1 MGNKS
6 SKQNSPL
13 KEEIPNNIKIPTKNI
28 KEEKAEISKNNPL
41 QDSNKKNLNSP
52 DIIQTGQKQ
61 EKHQIPDFEE
71 FSLKFKPKMK
81 LKNKHNNNNNIKSKI
96 KADYEIEV
104 NKYHNRKKGKKV
116 KIPKKLKNF
125 ISTSKY
131 TWYNFVPKIL
141 YEQFSKMSNIYFI
154 IIAVLQCF
162 PEISNANGKPIILM
176 PLTVVILVNSIKD
189 FYEDWKRKK
198 SDDEENNR
206 KVEVYDLDK
215 KEFVTKKWK
224 DIFVGNIVKIKKNE
238 YFPAD
243 CVLISSSDRKT
254 HNCFVETKNLDG
266 ETNLKIKKSI
276 NKFVEKCK
284 DLSKFQGKLTTQM
297 PNEYIY
303 QFDAIFD
310 FDEDGQ
316 NITNNYENNT
326 TNISQQDNNGI
337 EKKENLEN
345 DKDNNNIINDKE
357 IKIENQKHIKSL
369 LSEQLNNQ
377 FSNDENNFED
387 NDDNINYNEEI
398 EELEM
403 SYSIHTY
410 YTKRRSKFNEE
421 QESKPKES
429 IIIDEH
435 NFLLRGCSLRQT
447 ESVLCFVVYT
457 GKSTKIMQNSPSSR
471 AKTSSLEKRMNK
483 QIKYIFL
490 FQILLSLIASFFSLI
505 QIIKS
510 GGNPTPYLFNDDD
523 LESYIYFEEY
533 SEKIYRI
540 LSGNNLKK
548 IFNKKDSIIIIA
560 KNLLKEI
567 SQIFDINV
575 FIYFILVFG
584 TWCVLMNNLV
594 PISLLMTMELVKYFQ
609 GWFIS
614 WDIDIYD
621 KEKNIMT
628 KVQTSTLNEELG
640 QVKYIFSDK
649 TGTLT
654 KNYMNFKR
662 VSIGY
667 NQYNKQEK
675 EKDFEIKKES
685 NLIHNANNEKKDEI
699 IITVNFN
706 EKEKINGKKENNDNS
721 NIHMLSVIN
730 DVKINKNNHNDNK
743 DKKVDKKY
751 YKDEYGTITNVA
763 FLNDWD
769 LMEDLKLII
778 NNEKKEEK
786 EKIEQDNNIIN
797 DNHSKSNSSKDEDDE
812 EDISLDNNLNYDIT
826 HSNNE
831 KLTQEKY
838 LDLFMT
844 ALSTCHSGI
853 INEKEFDNEKKLTYQ
868 ASSPDEIAI
877 LNFARKYKYIFFGR
891 RDNNKI
897 IMEKPEVSQNIL
909 TKKQMIYKVHIR
921 FEYSSER
928 KSMSIIVQNTSKPD
942 EIFLF
947 IKGADDVI
955 MSKIDQK
962 NKNNKNIIKNIQDS
976 IEGYSKEGL
985 RILVVAYKKISSKE
999 LNLYQKEYLHA
1010 CKSTYNKKEKLDILA
1025 NKIEN
1030 NLILLGVTG
1039 IQDELQDDVYDTLQD
1054 FSQAGIKVWV
1064 LTGDKK
1070 NTAKSI
1076 AFSCGLI
1083 DDKNFNILEIEEGLN
1098 KIGLESRLNELAEKF
1113 NNIIDNINGKTN
1125 LNNKKKDKNINNI
1138 NQNIIINNKK
1148 EKNKTKFSLI
1158 ISSNELNIISLNYEL
1173 EILFYELAS
1182 RCDSVLCCRVSP
1194 IQKAKMVH
1202 LIQRFTKIQKHKGA
1216 NYYKYLNQQ
1225 DIYHT
1230 LEKDVKD
1237 KIKGPLK
1244 DSITTL
1250 AIGDGANDVNMITS
1264 AHIGVG
1270 ICGLEGKQAA
1280 RASDYAIGQFKFLKK
1295 LLFYHGHESLRKNS
1309 FIICYNF
1316 YKNFLFVMPL
1326 FYVGFYSFFS
1336 GQTIYDP
1343 WLYQLYNIAFTV
1355 FPIIWFGIYDSERT
1369 RTETLNNP
1377 RYYSGL
1383 TQKWFNSWKFW
1394 EWIFYGIIQGFA
1406 VFFFIYSS
1414 NNIYSHN
1421 LDGEIQDFKCSGA
1434 MAYSVVIIIAN
1445 VKVFQVTSVYSF
1457 ISLFFIII
1465 SIASYYGLIYLM
1477 DKNYDMF
1484 YFGIFWRMI
1493 KNYRYYLTMFCLSLG
1508 LNFIS
1513 AGISQIQKIWSHYD
1527 KKEIHNKIM
1536 FSFKELRK
1544 KRNKKETK
1552 TKNDKEIIGEE
1563 GNKQN
1568 INLIEEELFENK
1580 SFAEKIEK

>member
-1 MGNKS
+1 MGNNVQ
-6 SKQNSPL
+6 KQKFPL
-13 KEEIPNNIKIPTKNI
+13 KEEIT
-28 KEEKAEISKNNPL
+28 
-41 QDSNKKNLNSP
+41 
-52 DIIQTGQKQ
+52 
-61 EKHQIPDFEE
+61 
-71 FSLKFKPKMK
+71 
-81 LKNKHNNNNNIKSKI
+81 NNNNYKNETFIEPKNSIQNSNNLHNSVKNPLKDKTVSSKKENFETKEKNNISNFEEISLKLKPKVRLSNNYSTKKRSKI
-96 KADYEIEV
+96 KLQTNYVVEV
-104 NKYHNRKKGKKV
+104 NKYHSKKKGKKV
-116 KIPKKLKNF
+116 KISKKLKNF

-154 IIAVLQCF
+154 IIAILQCF
-162 PEISNANGKPIILM
+162 PEISNADGKPIILL
-176 PLTVVILVNSIKD
+176 PLCVVILVNSIKD

-198 SDDEENNR
+198 SDDDENNR

-215 KEFVTKKWK
+215 KEFIIKKWK
-224 DIFVGNIVKIKKNE
+224 DIFVGNIVKIKKND

-276 NKFVEKCK
+276 NRFVENCN
-284 DLSKFQGKLTTQM
+284 DLSLFQGRLITQM

-303 QFDAIFD
+303 QFDAVFD
-310 FDEDGQ
+310 FEE
-316 NITNNYENNT
+316 ISKIINNQE
-326 TNISQQDNNGI
+326 
-337 EKKENLEN
+337 
-345 DKDNNNIINDKE
+345 NIINNYYEKANFNIPKFEFDDNTHKE
-357 IKIENQKHIKSL
+357 THNIIKNENFIQEKLRNIKAL
-369 LSEQLNNQ
+369 IVDDIDNQ
-377 FSNDENNFED
+377 YSNDNNDIDDENEE
-387 NDDNINYNEEI
+387 NINYNEEI
-398 EELEM
+398 EELEV
-403 SYSIHTY
+403 SYSAHTY
-410 YTKRRSKFNEE
+410 YTKRKNKKDVHHDEKR
-421 QESKPKES
+421 KES

-447 ESVLCFVVYT
+447 ESVICFVIYT
-457 GKSTKIMQNSPSSR
+457 GKNTKIMQNSPSSR
-471 AKTSSLEKRMNK
+471 AKTSSLEKRMNE

-490 FQILLSLIASFFSLI
+490 FQILLSLTASFFSLF

-510 GGNPTPYLFNDDD
+510 GGNPTPYLYNKDDTQN
-523 LESYIYFEEY
+523 YINFEEY
-533 SEKIYRI
+533 SKKIYRI
-540 LSGNNLKK
+540 LSGKSIKK
-548 IFNKKDSIIIIA
+548 ILNQKDSIFIII
-560 KNLLKEI
+560 KNLLKEF
-567 SQIFDINV
+567 SPIFDLNI
-575 FIYFILVFG
+575 FIFFILKLG

-662 VSIGY
+662 VTIGFNSY
-667 NQYNKQEK
+667 NIQEESERQNSSNLFHDDKSKNPINKLNYKQ
-675 EKDFEIKKES
+675 KES
-685 NLIHNANNEKKDEI
+685 NIDN
-699 IITVNFN
+699 
-706 EKEKINGKKENNDNS
+706 KENKDNS
-721 NIHMLSVIN
+721 NVTMISNKENIIIN
-730 DVKINKNNHNDNK
+730 EIK
-743 DKKVDKKY
+743 DKKQNNSIKQI
-751 YKDEYGTITNVA
+751 YKDDYGIITNVL
-763 FLNDWD
+763 FLNDEK
-769 LMEDLKLII
+769 LKEDLNLII
-778 NNEKKEEK
+778 NIKKNEDNKKIEKNKDNNNLNKSNYSKNIVEEEK
-786 EKIEQDNNIIN
+786 
-797 DNHSKSNSSKDEDDE
+797 
-812 EDISLDNNLNYDIT
+812 DISLNNDLDNDINV
-826 HSNNE
+826 SKKE
-831 KLTQEKY
+831 KLSQEKY

-853 INEKEFDNEKKLTYQ
+853 INEKAYDNKNKIIYQ

-877 LNFARKYKYIFFGR
+877 LNFARKYKYIFHGR
-891 RDNNKI
+891 KDNNKI
-897 IMEKPEVSQNIL
+897 IIEKPEISENIIRN
-909 TKKQMIYKVHIR
+909 KKISYKVHIR

-928 KSMSIIVQNTSKPD
+928 KSMSIIIQNLTKPD

-947 IKGADDVI
+947 IKGADDI
-955 MSKIDQK
+955 ILSKIDKK
-962 NKNNKNIIKNIQDS
+962 NKNNTNVLKNIKNS
-976 IEGYSKEGL
+976 IEIYSKEGL
-985 RILVVAYKKISSKE
+985 RILVVAYKKLSLNE
-999 LNLYQKEYLHA
+999 LNKYQKDYLSA
-1010 CKSTYNKKEKLDILA
+1010 CKSTYNKKEKLDSLA

-1030 NLILLGVTG
+1030 NLVLLGVTG

-1054 FSQAGIKVWV
+1054 FSKAGIKLWV

-1076 AFSCGLI
+1076 GFSCGLF
-1083 DDKNFNILEIEEGLN
+1083 DYKNFNILEIGEGLN
-1098 KIGLESRLNELAEKF
+1098 KIELESKLNELAEQF
-1113 NNIIDNINGKTN
+1113 NNIIDIINSKTN
-1125 LNNKKKDKNINNI
+1125 IKKGKILGNKNLINNH
-1138 NQNIIINNKK
+1138 QNMIIPNMKDNDKS
-1148 EKNKTKFSLI
+1148 KFALI
-1158 ISSNELNIISLNYEL
+1158 VSSNELNIISLHYEL

-1194 IQKAKMVH
+1194 IQKAKMIH
-1202 LIQRFTKIQKHKGA
+1202 LIQRFTKIQQKKGA

-1225 DIYHT
+1225 EIYHI
-1230 LEKDVKD
+1230 LEQDDKN

-1270 ICGLEGKQAA
+1270 ILGLEGRQAA

-1343 WLYQLYNIAFTV
+1343 WLYQLYNLAFTV
-1355 FPIIWFGIYDSERT
+1355 FPIIWFGIYDSERS
-1369 RTETLNNP
+1369 RTESLNNP
-1377 RYYSGL
+1377 KLYSGL

-1394 EWIFYGIIQGFA
+1394 EWIFYGIIQGYA

-1434 MAYSVVIIIAN
+1434 MAYSIVIIIVN
-1445 VKVFQVTSVYSF
+1445 LKVFQVTSVYSF
-1457 ISLFFIII
+1457 ISLFFILI
-1465 SIASYYGLIYLM
+1465 SFLFYYGLLYLM
-1477 DKNYDMF
+1477 DKNYEMF

-1493 KNYRYYLTMFCLSLG
+1493 KNYRYYLIVICLSLG
-1508 LNFIS
+1508 LTLIG
-1513 AGISQIQKIWSHYD
+1513 AGIAQIQLIYSHYD
-1527 KKEIHNKIM
+1527 KKEKKHKII
-1536 FSFKELRK
+1536 FSFKGMRK
-1544 KRNKKETK
+1544 KDNKKRTK
-1552 TKNDKEIIGEE
+1552 DNLNNNIIKE
-1563 GNKQN
+1563 GNRQDKK
-1568 INLIEEELFENK
+1568 LIEEEIF
-1580 SFAEKIEK
+1580 

>member
-6 SKQNSPL
+6 SHQNSPL
-13 KEEIPNNIKIPTKNI
+13 KEEIPNNIQIPNKNVQQ
-28 KEEKAEISKNNPL
+28 EKTETSQNNSL
-41 QDSNKKNLNSP
+41 NDSNKKNLNE
-52 DIIQTGQKQ
+52 IEQKQ
-61 EKHQIPDFEE
+61 EKDKIPNFEE

-81 LKNKHNNNNNIKSKI
+81 LRNKFKNSNNIKNKI

-104 NKYHNRKKGKKV
+104 NKYHNKKKGKKAKV
-116 KIPKKLKNF
+116 PKKLKNF

-154 IIAVLQCF
+154 IIAVLQSF

-176 PLTVVILVNSIKD
+176 PLSVVILVNSIKD

-215 KEFVTKKWK
+215 KEFVIKKWK

-284 DLSKFQGKLTTQM
+284 DLSKFQGKLITQM

-310 FDEDGQ
+310 FDEDEK
-316 NITNNYENNT
+316 NMTNNYENKND
-326 TNISQQDNNGI
+326 NFYQQQDNNDI
-337 EKKENLEN
+337 EKKENVDN
-345 DKDNNNIINDKE
+345 PDRDNKVIKDNE
-357 IKIENQKHIKSL
+357 IKIENQTHIKSL

-377 FSNDENNFED
+377 FSNDEPNLDD
-387 NDDNINYNEEI
+387 NDDDNINYNEEI

-410 YTKRRSKFNEE
+410 YTKRRNKFSEE
-421 QESKPKES
+421 QEAKPKES

-457 GKSTKIMQNSPSSR
+457 GKNTKIMQNSPSSR

-533 SEKIYRI
+533 SDKVYRI

-567 SQIFDINV
+567 SQIFDLNV
-575 FIYFILVFG
+575 FVFFILVFG

-621 KEKNIMT
+621 REKNIMT

-662 VSIGY
+662 VTIGY
-667 NQYNKQEK
+667 NQYNKHE
-675 EKDFEIKKES
+675 EKDLEIKNQTS
-685 NLIHNANNEKKDEI
+685 LIHNVSNEKKDEI
-699 IITVNFN
+699 VISVNFY
-706 EKEKINGKKENNDNS
+706 EKGENNGNKENNDNS
-721 NIHMLSVIN
+721 NIGMLN
-730 DVKINKNNHNDNK
+730 VKDNISINKNNDNK
-743 DKKVDKKY
+743 DKKVDLKC
-751 YKDEYGTITNVA
+751 YKDEYGTISNVS
-763 FLNDWD
+763 FLNDKQ

-778 NNEKKEEK
+778 SKEKNDEK
-786 EKIEQDNNIIN
+786 EKEKLDKDNNIIN

-812 EDISLDNNLNYDIT
+812 EDISLNNNLNYDIA
-826 HSNNE
+826 HPNNE

-853 INEKEFDNEKKLTYQ
+853 INEKKFDNEKKLIYQ

-891 RDNNKI
+891 KDNNKI
-897 IMEKPEVSQNIL
+897 IIEKPEISQNTL
-909 TKKQMIYKVHIR
+909 SNKKIVYKVHIR

-928 KSMSIIVQNTSKPD
+928 KSMSIIIQNVSNPD

-962 NKNNKNIIKNIQDS
+962 NKNNKKIMKNIQNS
-976 IEGYSKEGL
+976 VENYSKEGL

-999 LNLYQKEYLHA
+999 LNLYQKEHLHA
-1010 CKSTYNKKEKLDILA
+1010 CKSTYNKKEKLDNLA

-1039 IQDELQDDVYDTLQD
+1039 IQDELQDDVYETLQD
-1054 FSQAGIKVWV
+1054 FSQAGIKLWV

-1125 LNNKKKDKNINNI
+1125 QNKRKKDKNNKNN
-1138 NQNIIINNKK
+1138 NQNNIINNNK
-1148 EKNKTKFSLI
+1148 EKSKTKFALI
-1158 ISSNELNIISLNYEL
+1158 ISSNELNIISLHYEL

-1182 RCDSVLCCRVSP
+1182 RCNSVLCCRVSP

-1202 LIQRFTKIQKHKGA
+1202 LIQRFTKIQQRKGA

-1230 LEKDVKD
+1230 LEKDGKD
-1237 KIKGPLK
+1237 NIKGPLK

-1394 EWIFYGIIQGFA
+1394 EWIFYGIIQGYA

-1445 VKVFQVTSVYSF
+1445 IKVFQVTSVYSF
-1457 ISLFFIII
+1457 ISLFLIII

-1513 AGISQIQKIWSHYD
+1513 EGISQIQKIWSHYD

-1552 TKNDKEIIGEE
+1552 TENDKDVIGEE
-1563 GNKQN
+1563 VNKQN
-1568 INLIEEELFENK
+1568 INLIEEEIFENK
-1580 SFAEKIEK
+1580 SFGEKI